1 MLRDDRARP
10 GRRLRPGRAVDHRHA
25 HDGGW
30 LVNGRKW
37 FITGA
42 DGAAYTI
49 CMARTSGS
57 PGDRGGATMLL
68 IDADTPGMRITR
80 HIDTLDEGFFGGHCE
95 LELHDVF
102 VPDEAV
108 LGAVDEGFQHAQVRL
123 APARLTHCM
132 RWLGIARHAQDIAVH
147 RAAERELFGSR
158 LGDLGMVQAMVADSE
173 IDLAASRLLIWQGC
187 AELDQGRSAAQS
199 SSIAKTF
206 VAEAVGRVVDRSV
219 QICGALGIS
228 GDIAALAL
236 RPRDP
241 PVPHL
246 RRLLGDAPL
255 GDREAHAA
263 SGRAEPVQLTSF
275 CLDFAVRHAQ
285 TEVDSVQ
292 FTYRKDPAMA
302 VTDHVVLEKDGE
314 IARVWL
320 NRPHKKNAVT
330 VELLHRLDEII
341 REVDSDPD
349 LRVLILRGREGT
361 FCSGFDLDELLAD
374 YVGTTTAME
383 VAVLSAKVCDR
394 LYSMNTPSVAVLEGY
409 VTAGGFELM
418 ISCDFAVSADDA
430 QIGDFHIRR
439 ALFGGAGPIYR
450 LPRMIGIRK
459 TKELML
465 TGKLL
470 SGKEAVDFDLINA
483 SAPAEELDQ
492 LVKDFIAPIID
503 KSPFA
508 MRLTKMTIDRGLDA
522 DIQSLMVM
530 EHLAVGNALQ
540 SEDAREGVNA
550 FLEKREPKWVGR

>member
-1 MLRDDRARP
+1 MP
-10 GRRLRPGRAVDHRHA
+10 
-25 HDGGW
+25 
-30 LVNGRKW
+30 
-37 FITGA
+37 
-42 DGAAYTI
+42 
-49 CMARTSGS
+49 
-57 PGDRGGATMLL
+57 
-68 IDADTPGMRITR
+68 
-80 HIDTLDEGFFGGHCE
+80 
-95 LELHDVF
+95 
-102 VPDEAV
+102 
-108 LGAVDEGFQHAQVRL
+108 
-123 APARLTHCM
+123 
-132 RWLGIARHAQDIAVH
+132 
-147 RAAERELFGSR
+147 
-158 LGDLGMVQAMVADSE
+158 
-173 IDLAASRLLIWQGC
+173 
-187 AELDQGRSAAQS
+187 
-199 SSIAKTF
+199 
-206 VAEAVGRVVDRSV
+206 
-219 QICGALGIS
+219 
-228 GDIAALAL
+228 
-236 RPRDP
+236 
-241 PVPHL
+241 
-246 RRLLGDAPL
+246 
-255 GDREAHAA
+255 
-263 SGRAEPVQLTSF
+263 
-275 CLDFAVRHAQ
+275 
-285 TEVDSVQ
+285 
-292 FTYRKDPAMA
+292 

-394 LYSMNTPSVAVLEGY
+394 LYSMNTPSVAVLEGF

>member
-1 MLRDDRARP
+1 
-10 GRRLRPGRAVDHRHA
+10 
-25 HDGGW
+25 
-30 LVNGRKW
+30 
-37 FITGA
+37 
-42 DGAAYTI
+42 
-49 CMARTSGS
+49 
-57 PGDRGGATMLL
+57 
-68 IDADTPGMRITR
+68 
-80 HIDTLDEGFFGGHCE
+80 
-95 LELHDVF
+95 
-102 VPDEAV
+102 
-108 LGAVDEGFQHAQVRL
+108 
-123 APARLTHCM
+123 
-132 RWLGIARHAQDIAVH
+132 
-147 RAAERELFGSR
+147 
-158 LGDLGMVQAMVADSE
+158 
-173 IDLAASRLLIWQGC
+173 
-187 AELDQGRSAAQS
+187 
-199 SSIAKTF
+199 
-206 VAEAVGRVVDRSV
+206 
-219 QICGALGIS
+219 
-228 GDIAALAL
+228 
-236 RPRDP
+236 
-241 PVPHL
+241 
-246 RRLLGDAPL
+246 
-255 GDREAHAA
+255 
-263 SGRAEPVQLTSF
+263 
-275 CLDFAVRHAQ
+275 
-285 TEVDSVQ
+285 
-292 FTYRKDPAMA
+292 MA

-349 LRVLILRGREGT
+349 IRVLILRGREGT

-394 LYSMNTPSVAVLEGY
+394 LYSMNTPSVAVLEGF

-418 ISCDFAVSADDA
+418 ISCDFAVSADEA

-470 SGKEAVDFDLINA
+470 SGREAVDFDLINA
-483 SAPAEELDQ
+483 SAPADELDQ